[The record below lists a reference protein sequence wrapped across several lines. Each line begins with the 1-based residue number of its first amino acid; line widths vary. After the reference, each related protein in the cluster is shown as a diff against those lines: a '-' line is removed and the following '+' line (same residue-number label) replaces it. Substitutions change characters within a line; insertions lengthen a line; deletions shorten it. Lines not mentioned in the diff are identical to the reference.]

1 MKKDDRKIAIY
12 ARKSKFTG
20 KGESI
25 SNQIDAC
32 KLKIRI
38 FYPDITDDDLLIYS
52 DEGYSG
58 GNTNR
63 PGFQLMMNDIRKGEI
78 KQVYTY
84 MLDRISRTVAD
95 FAIMFKEFELMN
107 VEYFSATESYET
119 KTPTGKATM
128 GISTVFAQLERETIA
143 ERIRH
148 NMYSLAKTGRWLGGI
163 SPTGYTSVPVSKV
176 TIDEKIKTAYKLD
189 IVKKEADI
197 VKLIYTKFLELHS
210 LTQTETFLIKRGIK
224 TKNNKD
230 FTRFTIREILT
241 NPVYVEADKNIYDY
255 FKTLGCEIYSALSDF
270 NGKHGVMAYNKTI
283 QKSGESNKKRDYSE
297 WIIAVGKHTP
307 LIESDKWLE
316 VQNLIMQNK
325 NKSFRKPKS
334 SIALLSGLLHCSDCG
349 AFMRPKQTKR
359 LTADGEFS
367 FSYRCEMKDKSR
379 GTLCRM
385 KNPNG
390 NELDKLVCETV
401 LQNSED
407 NSEFLRL
414 LSSVSKDIVG
424 NTEEFE
430 GEKQEIEK
438 RIAEIDSQIEN
449 IKDSIGMTTM
459 PEVRVT
465 LVKSIEKF
473 QEEKNQLLQRLNNL
487 NKLIN
492 KSGVSQTDI
501 EVISGTLKAF
511 AESFQTLSTEEKRSI
526 LRILI
531 RRIDWDGENVHIHFF
546 GDGTLDESGIPQR
559 VYSK

>member
-1 MKKDDRKIAIY
+1 MKKDERKIAIY

-25 SNQIDAC
+25 NNQIEAC

-38 FYPDITDDDLLIYS
+38 INPEISDDNLLVYS
-52 DEGYSG
+52 DEGFSG

-63 PGFQLMMNDIRKGEI
+63 PGFQSMMNDVTIGKIRE
-78 KQVYTY
+78 VYSY
-84 MLDRISRTVAD
+84 KLDRISRSVSD
-95 FAIMFKEFELMN
+95 FAIMYKEFERMDVN
-107 VEYFSATESYET
+107 YYSATESYET
-119 KTPTGKATM
+119 KTPSGKAMM

-143 ERIRH
+143 ERIRD
-148 NMYSLAKTGRWLGGI
+148 NMYALAKTGRWLGGI

-176 TIDEKIKTAYKLD
+176 TVDEKIKTAYKLD

-197 VKLIYTKFLELHS
+197 VKLIYTKFLEFQS
-210 LTQTETFLIKRGIK
+210 LTQTETYLIKRGIK

-230 FTRFTIREILT
+230 YTRFTIREILT
-241 NPVYVEADKNIYDY
+241 NPVYVEADKYIYDY
-255 FKTLGCEIYSALSDF
+255 FKTLGCEIYSEESEF
-270 NGKHGVMAYNKTI
+270 NGKNAVMAYNKTL
-283 QKSGESNKKRDYSE
+283 QKSGESNKKRDYGE
-297 WIIAVGKHTP
+297 WIIAVGKHAP
-307 LIESDKWLE
+307 LIKSDKWLK

-325 NKSFRKPKS
+325 NKSFRKPKN

-349 AFMRPKQTKR
+349 SFMRPKQTKR
-359 LTADGEFS
+359 LTPDGEFR
-367 FSYRCEMKDKSR
+367 FSYLCEKKDKSR
-379 GTLCRM
+379 GSLCQM

-390 NELDKLVCETV
+390 NELDKLVLETV

-407 NSEFLRL
+407 GSEFLRL

-430 GEKQEIEK
+430 SEKQELEK
-438 RIAEIDSQIEN
+438 RIADIETQIDN
-449 IKDSIGMTTM
+449 ITDSISMTSM
-459 PEVRVT
+459 VEVKAT
-465 LVKSIEKF
+465 LVKSIEKL
-473 QEEKNQLLQRLNNL
+473 QEEKNQFLQRLNNL

-492 KSGVSQTDI
+492 KSGVGKTDI
-501 EVISGTLKAF
+501 EVISITLKTF

-526 LRILI
+526 LRVLI

-546 GDGTLDESGIPQR
+546 GDGTLDESCIPER